1 METLNEQIRREYGK
15 SKEHGSRFDSERER
29 EEMLNSQAAWM
40 RVAVKRKRG
49 LSQREEMSINI

>member
-1 METLNEQIRREYGK
+1 MMTLNEQIKKEYGQLSEK
-15 SKEHGSRFDSERER
+15 KSRFDSERER
-29 EEMLNSQAAWM
+29 EEMLDSQAAWM